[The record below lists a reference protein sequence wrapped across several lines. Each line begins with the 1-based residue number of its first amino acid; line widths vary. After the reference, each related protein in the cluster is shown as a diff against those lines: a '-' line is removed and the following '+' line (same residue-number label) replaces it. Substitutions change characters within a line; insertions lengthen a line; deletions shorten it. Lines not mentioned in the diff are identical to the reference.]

1 MDNGLANF
9 IEDEMKLK
17 IPSKIKPPL
26 ANTKCVLN
34 VRTTS
39 VEEIFRENTMPN
51 LPKIQKMGFFIFCK
65 TVYFRY
71 FILVFGRKLLSDF
84 NFPSFL

>member
-1 MDNGLANF
+1 MDNGQANF
-9 IEDEMKLK
+9 IQDEMKLK

-51 LPKIQKMGFFIFCK
+51 LPKIHA
-65 TVYFRY
+65 
-71 FILVFGRKLLSDF
+71 LVFFNLLQNSVCTYKGISDL
-84 NFPSFL
+84 FLGGNS

>member
-26 ANTKCVLN
+26 KV
-34 VRTTS
+34 
-39 VEEIFRENTMPN
+39 
-51 LPKIQKMGFFIFCK
+51 FFF
-65 TVYFRY
+65 
-71 FILVFGRKLLSDF
+71 SE
-84 NFPSFL
+84 SAM